1 MPPAASIS
9 ARMWVETQHLRQ
21 GLKEALSL
29 ILFASWKVNIPR
41 FLSLLGQERRRW
53 WQSAVSLAFY
63 ICLLLQMVLSLLFWN
78 HSDHSSGSFL
88 CLQAPLTCLGLEAI
102 VNNSPVKTPRQGPF
116 GEASANTQSWRHR
129 EWLLWAPPT
138 TGTPADN
145 SSPRRSKFESRGCY
159 FCWKK
164 SLHLSLVARFSFPW
178 FQPPLGS
185 ACSGAGYSKWTPTL
199 FLNDKG
205 VPKGKVF
212 LAPFQ
217 VPTLKVFVHGKGS
230 WREKEKEREGGR
242 RGKKKKANIQN
253 SRKSRPCCA
262 ELLQLFLFLL
272 ARSSGF
278 TFSATAVHMSR
289 KASSMAGLHR
299 GGRGRTEKGQTGEGQ
314 E

>member
-242 RGKKKKANIQN
+242 RGKKKKGKHTKLKEIKTMLC
-253 SRKSRPCCA
+253 RIV
-262 ELLQLFLFLL
+262 
-272 ARSSGF
+272 
-278 TFSATAVHMSR
+278 TAVSVFI
-289 KASSMAGLHR
+289 GPLFWLHFFSNC
-299 GGRGRTEKGQTGEGQ
+299 GSYEQEGIQHGRAAQRWEG
-314 E
+314 